1 MNTRLAALVDD
12 LYLFKM
18 KYFQMPTSSNY
29 LTSVKF
35 AELILTQA
43 IKRNLLSIV
52 HITENK
58 NNQSLWID
66 QNTYLVVSP
75 RIELGSKV

>member
-29 LTSVKF
+29 HTSVKF
-35 AELILTQA
+35 KELILTQA
-43 IKRNLLSIV
+43 I
-52 HITENK
+52 
-58 NNQSLWID
+58 WIGH
-66 QNTYLVVSP
+66 NYYLVVLTGLISNFWEDVE
-75 RIELGSKV
+75 RLVNL